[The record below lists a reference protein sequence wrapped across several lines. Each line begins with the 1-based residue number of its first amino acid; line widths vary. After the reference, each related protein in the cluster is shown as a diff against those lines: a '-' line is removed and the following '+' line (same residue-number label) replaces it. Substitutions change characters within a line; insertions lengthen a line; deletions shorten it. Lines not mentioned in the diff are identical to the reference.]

1 MKIGIDLGTTNC
13 ALAYIDEREAED
25 LEFPPVHVFETPQ
38 LVAAGRV
45 EARRTLPSFLFLE
58 DGEPVG
64 AYAREQG
71 ALVPTRLV
79 HSAKSWLS
87 NPDVDRT
94 AKILPWDSPETGRV
108 LSPVEVS
115 ARYLAKFREE
125 WDRAKSA
132 PLAEQDIVLTVPA
145 SFDEEARELTVMA
158 AKEAGIERLTLLEEP
173 AAAFYS
179 WIANNLAQSRKKLFN
194 GQVVLV
200 CDVGGGTS
208 DFSLIRVAREG
219 DLVNF
224 TRTAVGQHLLLGG
237 DNLDLTLAWLV
248 ETKLNA
254 QLTIRQRSG
263 LRRQCSAAKEKLLN
277 DPNLKSVEITVL
289 GTGSSLIGKSLKTEI
304 LREEALELALEGFLP
319 FTERGEAPKEEKRSL
334 FRELGLP
341 YVSDAAV
348 TRHLNAFLEPTGE
361 TPDAILF
368 NGGFFIP
375 EILRGRVAEAVG
387 RWYGRRPEIFENIDL
402 DLAVARGA
410 AYYSYVRSTGSGVLV
425 RGGLPRT
432 YYIGLGEAREG
443 KFPAVC
449 LVPRGAEEGASVEV
463 DNGALQLVANR
474 PVSFRL
480 YSSLTRTEDKLGDV
494 LEFSADDASLHGHA
508 PLHAVIRF
516 GKKAEERLIP
526 VKLGARLTEL
536 GTLETWCESKISE
549 NRWRL
554 QFELRKR
561 AAAQQPAERKA
572 AAVVSEQALKRSL
585 ELIGAV
591 FSSGAKS
598 PGAGGASGGAPP
610 EELPS
615 KLEQTMGLGRNSWP
629 VAAIRQMADAFLAA
643 ADGRKKSPA
652 YEARWLNLCGFCLR
666 PGFGYPGDDFRIEQT
681 RKIYASG
688 LTHGNQMQCE
698 IDWWIF
704 WGRLAGGLNRNQQT
718 DVYQRLAASL
728 LPRGN
733 KKPQRINSALLRE
746 MWRTASSLELLPVG
760 TKTELGEALIKRV
773 KTGDYKESEL
783 WCLARLGARKL
794 FYGPINLVAPPATAT
809 RWAEALLKVAN
820 AAKPLAANAAE
831 PLAANAA
838 EPLAAN
844 ASEALAAM
852 GRSTG
857 DPTRDLPAPTREAI
871 RVKLRAAPHAE
882 RLLALFEGEE
892 ADESTLGRIFGEE
905 LPSGLVLV
913 EEGSGAIHT
922 P

>member
-1 MKIGIDLGTTNC
+1 MKIGIDLGTTNS

-25 LEFPPVHVFETPQ
+25 RDFPPVHVFETPQ

-45 EARRTLPSFLFLE
+45 EPRRTLPSFLFLE
-58 DGEPVG
+58 EGEPVG
-64 AYAREQG
+64 AYARDQG

-125 WDRAKSA
+125 WDRAQGA

-179 WIANNLAQSRKKLFN
+179 WIANNLAQSRKKLFD

-208 DFSLIRVAREG
+208 DFSLIRVTRQG

-263 LRRQCSAAKEKLLN
+263 LRRQCSAAKEKMLN
-277 DPNLKSVEITVL
+277 DPHLKSVEITVL
-289 GTGSSLIGKSLKTEI
+289 GAGSSLIGKSLKTEI
-304 LREEALELALEGFLP
+304 LRAEALELALDGFLP
-319 FTERGEAPKEEKRSL
+319 FTERGEAPKDEKRSL

-341 YVSDAAV
+341 YVSDAAI

-361 TPDAILF
+361 IPDAILF

-375 EILRGRVAEAVG
+375 ELLRERVADAVG
-387 RWYGRRPEIFENIDL
+387 RWYGRRPEILENSDL

-449 LVPRGAEEGASVEV
+449 MVERGAEEGASMEV

-494 LEFSADDASLHGHA
+494 LEFEAGDTSLHTHA

-554 QFELRKR
+554 QFALRKQ
-561 AAAQQPAERKA
+561 AAQQPVERKA
-572 AAVVSEQALKRSL
+572 AAVVSEEAFKSSLALI
-585 ELIGAV
+585 EAV
-591 FSSGAKS
+591 FSPGAKS
-598 PGAGGASGGAPP
+598 PVPP

-615 KLEQTMGLGRNSWP
+615 KLEQSMGLGRNSWP
-629 VAAIRQMADAFLAA
+629 VAAIRQMADAFLTV
-643 ADGRKKSPA
+643 ADGRRKSPA

-681 RKIYASG
+681 RKIYAAG
-688 LTHGNQMQCE
+688 LTYANQTQCE

-704 WGRLAGGLNRNQQT
+704 WGRVAGGLNRNQQT
-718 DVYQRLAASL
+718 DCYQRLAASL

-733 KKPQRINSALLRE
+733 QKPQRINSALLRE

-773 KTGDYKESEL
+773 KSGDYKESEL

-794 FYGPINLVAPPATAT
+794 FYGPINLVVAPATAA
-809 RWAEALLKVAN
+809 RWAEALLKASN
-820 AAKPLAANAAE
+820 AGD
-831 PLAANAA
+831 
-838 EPLAAN
+838 
-844 ASEALAAM
+844 ALASI
-852 GRSTG
+852 GRRTD
-857 DPTRDLPAPTREAI
+857 DPTRDLPAPARDAI
-871 RVKLRAAPHAE
+871 RVKLQAAPHAA
-882 RLLALFEGEE
+882 RLVAIFDGEAEDEG
-892 ADESTLGRIFGEE
+892 ALGRIFGEE
-905 LPSGLVLV
+905 LPSGLVLAQG
-913 EEGSGAIHT
+913 EKEPAAI
-922 P
+922 

>member
-13 ALAYIDEREAED
+13 ALAYIDEGEAED

-58 DGEPVG
+58 DGQPVG

-125 WDRAKSA
+125 WDRAKGA
-132 PLAEQDIVLTVPA
+132 PLAGQDIVLTVPA

-158 AKEAGIERLTLLEEP
+158 ARDAGIERLTLLEEP

-219 DLVNF
+219 DMVNF

-248 ETKLNA
+248 ESKLNA

-304 LREEALELALEGFLP
+304 TREEALELALEGFLP
-319 FTERGEAPKEEKRSL
+319 LTERGEAPKEEKRSL

-341 YVSDAAV
+341 YVSDAAI

-375 EILRGRVAEAVG
+375 AILQERVADALAK
-387 RWYGRRPEIFENIDL
+387 WYGRRPEILENTDL

-443 KFPAVC
+443 KFAAVC

-463 DNGALQLVANR
+463 DNDALQLVANR

-494 LEFSADDASLHGHA
+494 VEFGADDASLHGHA

-536 GTLETWCESKISE
+536 GTLESWCESKISE

-561 AAAQQPAERKA
+561 AAQPAERKA
-572 AAVVSEQALKRSL
+572 AAVVSEQALKGSL
-585 ELIGAV
+585 ELVEAV
-591 FSSGAKS
+591 FAKGSSVGVS
-598 PGAGGASGGAPP
+598 P

-629 VAAIRQMADAFLAA
+629 VAAIRQMGDAFLTA

-652 YEARWLNLCGFCLR
+652 YEARWLNFCGFCLR
-666 PGFGYPGDDFRIEQT
+666 PGFGYPGDDFRIEQA
-681 RKIYASG
+681 RKVYAAG
-688 LTHGNQMQCE
+688 LIHGNQTQCE

-704 WGRLAGGLNRNQQT
+704 WGRVAGGLNRNQQT

-760 TKTELGEALIKRV
+760 TKTELGDALVKRI

-794 FYGPINLVAPPATAT
+794 FYGPINLVVPPTTAT
-809 RWAEALLKVAN
+809 RWAEALLKATN
-820 AAKPLAANAAE
+820 AGD
-831 PLAANAA
+831 
-838 EPLAAN
+838 
-844 ASEALAAM
+844 ALAAI

-857 DPTRDLPAPTREAI
+857 DPTRDLPAPTRASI
-871 RVKLRAAPHAE
+871 RAKLQGAPHAE
-882 RLLALFEGEE
+882 RLLGIFEGEE
-892 ADESTLGRIFGEE
+892 EDEGTLGRIFGEE
-905 LPSGLVLV
+905 LPSGLVLAEV
-913 EEGSGAIHT
+913 G
-922 P
+922 